1 MQDAA
6 VLGTRVLFGVLRAA
20 CWVLWNAMGSVAG
33 SSESGVG
40 VALADK
46 AESRSSGTIQMAGR
60 GNGVVLHVVSVQYRI
75 GTHLDGML
83 CWKVASGCHGRE
95 GLWED
100 RRAR

>member
-46 AESRSSGTIQMAGR
+46 AESRSSGAIQTAGR
-60 GNGVVLHVVSVQYRI
+60 GKGVVLHVVSVQYRI
-75 GTHLDGML
+75 GTHLRWYAML
-83 CWKVASGCHGRE
+83 ESRERMPRTRGALGR
-95 GLWED
+95 
-100 RRAR
+100 